1 MAPNSLVLES
11 SLGAS
16 ASGNPVGNDPKLGDH
31 FLVREK
37 ISLECLLVSDPS
49 AFGTSRVAVPRE
61 RLMKMIQ
68 QSFGT
73 SRQERLNAEP
83 ALSAHGDIKESPK
96 AGQTHVLSGLFF
108 FRKKRRKARRI
119 CPRQSEID
127 IRFPAIIEIE
137 FDCLSLIGINPRIR
151 SLYM

>member
-83 ALSAHGDIKESPK
+83 TLSAHGDIKESPK

-108 FRKKRRKARRI
+108 FRKKNDGRSVELAR
-119 CPRQSEID
+119 D
-127 IRFPAIIEIE
+127 
-137 FDCLSLIGINPRIR
+137 NPK
-151 SLYM
+151 STFVFQQL